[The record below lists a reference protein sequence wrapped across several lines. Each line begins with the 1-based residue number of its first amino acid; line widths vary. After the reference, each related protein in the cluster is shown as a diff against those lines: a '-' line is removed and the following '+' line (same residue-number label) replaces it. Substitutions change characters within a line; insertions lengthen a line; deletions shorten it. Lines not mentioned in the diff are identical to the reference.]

1 MTEYKIGEAAK
12 LLGLTTQALRFY
24 EQEGVITPRKSENGT
39 RYYTPHQIVQLISF
53 KKYRQMEM
61 TVQDIVGHF
70 KEGDV
75 DQLITHMGRQ
85 RDQLLEKAQMMM
97 RRAQAVERFEQ
108 TLRRVRQEAGSITLC
123 QRPAMYLLE
132 PEFDALDRM
141 NDEQRESLTRYMDA
155 MPDTCVAFWRGAEN
169 GCEGRFCLSIEPEMA
184 KEWALPLTYA
194 RRLETEKCAAM
205 PIRESGK
212 PWMDEALEKLLV
224 RAEEAGYQVDRSK
237 NVLGIHLSSET
248 IGENVHL
255 CGVLYVPVI

>member
-1 MTEYKIGEAAK
+1 MNEYKIGEAAK

-75 DQLITHMGRQ
+75 DLLITHMGSQ
-85 RDQLLEKAQMMM
+85 RDLLLEKAQMMM

-108 TLRRVRQEAGSITLC
+108 MLRRVRQEAGSITLC
-123 QRPAMYLLE
+123 QRPEMYLLE
-132 PEFDALDRM
+132 PDFDALDRM

-155 MPDTCVAFWRGAEN
+155 MPDTCVAFWRGAQR
-169 GCEGRFCLSIEPEMA
+169 GCEGRFCLSIEPKMA
-184 KEWALPLTYA
+184 EEWELPLKYA
-194 RRLETEKCAAM
+194 RLLEAETCVM
-205 PIRESGK
+205 LPIRGCGH
-212 PWMDEALEKLLV
+212 PWTDEALEALLS
-224 RAEEAGYQVDRSK
+224 RAEDAGYQVDRSK

-248 IGENVHL
+248 IGESVHL